1 MMNPMPKY
9 FFNIVLDGQSTLDG
23 LGQMFSEENA
33 ARAHARHL
41 TLLLADRCRDPMH
54 SFVAVSGTD
63 GRLVF
68 KVAFQ
73 PSEPQT

>member
-1 MMNPMPKY
+1 MESMPKY
-9 FFNIVLDGQSTLDG
+9 FFNIVLDGQPTVDG
-23 LGQMFSEENA
+23 LGQIFPDEGA

-41 TLLLADRCRDPMH
+41 TLLLADRCRDQMN
-54 SFVAVSGTD
+54 SFVAVSGMD

-73 PSEPQT
+73 LSEPQT

>member
-1 MMNPMPKY
+1 MPKY

-23 LGQMFSEENA
+23 LGQFLSDDDA

-41 TLLLADRCRDPMH
+41 TMLLAARCRDPMN
-54 SFVAVSGTD
+54 SFVAVSGMD

>member
-1 MMNPMPKY
+1 MPKY

-23 LGQMFSEENA
+23 LGQPFPDEIT

-41 TLLLADRCRDPMH
+41 TLLLADRCRDPMN
-54 SFVAVSGTD
+54 SFVAVSGMD
-63 GRLVF
+63 GRLIF

-73 PSEPQT
+73 PSETQT